1 MLGEYDNWLARS
13 HGRVGRYREQ
23 VERFREIA
31 KMEMQPRVRARL
43 LELAEQYE
51 QPVDD
56 LAGAERCEDPEGQ
69 STDPQAAE
77 VEAAID

>member
-1 MLGEYDNWLARS
+1 MGEYDNWLARS

-31 KMEMQPRVRARL
+31 KMETQPRVRARL

-51 QPVDD
+51 QLVDD
-56 LAGAERCEDPEGQ
+56 LVGQ
-69 STDPQAAE
+69 KTRRP
-77 VEAAID
+77 